1 MKPKTLLTP
10 KDLETELPD
19 LGRST
24 IYSLLKAG
32 MIPSIRLGKKYFT
45 PRAALDQWLANCC
58 QPELKSGGIAFIDD
72 NGKFVQ
78 L

>member
-1 MKPKTLLTP
+1 MQKSLLTP
-10 KDLETELPD
+10 KDLEAELPD

-32 MIPSIRLGKKYFT
+32 MIPSIRLGKKIFT
-45 PRAALDQWLANCC
+45 PRAAFEKWLANCC
-58 QPELKSGGIAFIDD
+58 QPQPKSGGVAFIDD